1 MKKIRILL
9 ADDHSVVRSGLRS
22 IFKTNKDFSVVGE
35 AANGL
40 DALRLASRLKPDVV
54 ILDISMPKMNG
65 IEAARA
71 IKEKLPE
78 TKILIL
84 TVQEKEEYVYE
95 MIRAGANGYVLKDA
109 EKREIFKA
117 VRTVVSGGQ
126 FFSPHISKLIV
137 DYFVK
142 RNKDTE
148 EKPASAEKNLTKREK
163 EILRLIAQGSSSRE
177 IAEKLYLSA
186 STINTHRA
194 NLMQKLNIHDT
205 AGLVRFAL
213 QYGILDAEK

>member
-22 IFKTNKDFSVVGE
+22 IFKTNKDFNVIGE
-35 AANGL
+35 AANGV
-40 DALRLASRLKPDVV
+40 DALRLASRLKPDIV
-54 ILDISMPKMNG
+54 ILDVSMPKMNG

-95 MIRAGANGYVLKDA
+95 MIRAGASGYVLKDA
-109 EKREIFKA
+109 EKSEIFKA
-117 VRTVVSGGQ
+117 VRAVASGDQ
-126 FFSPHISKLIV
+126 FFSPHISELII
-137 DYFVK
+137 DYFVRRK
-142 RNKDTE
+142 KDADV
-148 EKPASAEKNLTKREK
+148 KPASTKKNLTKREM
-163 EILRLIAQGSSSRE
+163 EIMRLIAQGSSSRE
-177 IAEKLYLSA
+177 IAAKLFLSA

-213 QYGILDAEK
+213 QQGILD

>member
-1 MKKIRILL
+1 MKKIKILL

-22 IFKTNKDFSVVGE
+22 IFKTNKDFSVIGE
-35 AANGL
+35 AANGV

-109 EKREIFKA
+109 EKSEIFKA
-117 VRTVVSGGQ
+117 VRTVVSGNQ

-142 RNKDTE
+142 RKKE
-148 EKPASAEKNLTKREK
+148 AEKTPASTEKELTKREM
-163 EILRLIAQGSSSRE
+163 EILRLVAQGCSSRE

-213 QYGILDAEK
+213 QQGYLDAEK